1 MLSPRIQC
9 ELCGTSIP
17 RPAHYVVRIDVFA
30 NAEMPEISKEELDE
44 MDFDKTWNDLIEA
57 MQKLTPEEAMDQVH
71 RRFEY
76 KICPKCQRQ
85 FLINP
90 LGKPRTKHVGGN

>member
-1 MLSPRIQC
+1 MSPRIPC
-9 ELCGTSIP
+9 DLCGTVIP

-30 NAEMPEISKEELDE
+30 NAEMPEITKEELDE
-44 MDFDKTWNDLIEA
+44 MDFDKTWNELVEA

-71 RRFEY
+71 RRFEF

-85 FLINP
+85 FLANP
-90 LGKPRTKHVGGN
+90 LDRPRKRSAGEN